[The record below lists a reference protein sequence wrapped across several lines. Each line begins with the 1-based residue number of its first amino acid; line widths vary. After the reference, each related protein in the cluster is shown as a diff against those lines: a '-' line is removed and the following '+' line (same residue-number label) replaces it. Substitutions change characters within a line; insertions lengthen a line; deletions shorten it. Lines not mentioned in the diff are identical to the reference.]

1 MTKII
6 IKLPNSKR
14 KRSYEESE
22 EEYEEEE
29 YEEEE
34 SEEEESEEEESEEEE
49 SEEEESEEE
58 ESEETIIKKF
68 TLVVEGETSA
78 EVFAARD
85 LEHHDLSSPRCAD
98 CGTNRVGELARLED
112 TEKSPVASSR
122 QGPRSA
128 RAAHA

>member
-1 MTKII
+1 MFIFNQFYLNKRYLFIIMTKII

-34 SEEEESEEEESEEEE
+34 SEEEEKEEESEEEE

-68 TLVVEGETSA
+68 NSLTKNKKILNYFKKMYNKE
-78 EVFAARD
+78 
-85 LEHHDLSSPRCAD
+85 
-98 CGTNRVGELARLED
+98 
-112 TEKSPVASSR
+112 EKKNIIKKIK
-122 QGPRSA
+122 
-128 RAAHA
+128 